1 MTPHHPPATV
11 QTMVDLLQYRAKEA
25 TNRPGF
31 SFLERG
37 EAVTQAWSYAELEG
51 RSRAVAAELQGI
63 LDPGDRVLLMFPDGL
78 DYLAALFGCMFAE
91 TLAVPAHP
99 PDPARL
105 ARTVPRLQA
114 IAEDAGIT
122 AVLTHSSLTD
132 LREQLPESIRDAK
145 WIQADTLDPKAASR
159 WSAPR
164 LGPESIAYLQYTSGS
179 TAAPKGVMVSHGNL
193 IHQLADFDQGY
204 DHGPNSVTVTWL
216 PPFHDLGLVYGFFLP
231 LFVGSHSVSMPPLAF
246 MQRPYRWLKT
256 ISDFRGTHAPAPN
269 FAYDL
274 CALKISEAERE
285 ELDLHSW
292 RVALNGAEPIRKQ
305 TEERFFETFAPCGLS
320 ADTLSHAFGMS
331 EATAKVSSEHIGM
344 ANVFLPLDPDA
355 YEHNEARLL
364 PSEDPRAR
372 WVAGCGVMTGD
383 TTIAIA
389 DPDTLE
395 RRPDSHVGEVWIKGA
410 TVAKGYFN
418 NPEATETTF
427 RAQLAGD
434 GDGPYLRTGDL
445 GFLRDGHLFITGR
458 LKDMIIIRGQNHYP
472 QDIEWTIGT
481 RHPSLRPNC
490 AAAFSVEARGG
501 ERLVLVTE
509 VYPDRLDSPEAV
521 FRALRQGIVDHG
533 LQAYSLLLIPPRHL
547 PKTSSGKIAR
557 RKSKQ
562 LFNSSGFKIIA
573 QWTAELPSATEAPG
587 TNALIE
593 HLNTAPLRKHAA
605 ILTAHIRQMT
615 AALLGLD
622 VDDLDPEDPLRELG
636 LDSITAVELTERVGR
651 DAGLTLSTS
660 TIFDY
665 PTMTSLA
672 DYLVEA
678 RQAAESGA
686 TSKGAAPGEPSPSD
700 DDLDGLSEAELEAML
715 LKELKSL

>member
-1 MTPHHPPATV
+1 MSPHHPPATV
-11 QTMVDLLQYRAKEA
+11 QTMVDLLQYRAKETGKNA
-25 TNRPGF
+25 GF
-31 SFLERG
+31 RFLEQG
-37 EAVTQAWSYAELEG
+37 EAVTQEWSYAELE
-51 RSRAVAAELQGI
+51 RRARAVAAELQE
-63 LDPGDRVLLMFPDGL
+63 LLERGDRVLLMFPDGL
-78 DYLAALFGCMFAE
+78 DYFAALFGCMFAE

-114 IAEDAGIT
+114 IAEDAGIA
-122 AVLTHSSLTD
+122 AVLTHSAMSGIRD
-132 LREQLPESIRDAK
+132 QLPKSIREAK
-145 WIQADTLDPKAASR
+145 WIHTDTIDPKQATR
-159 WSAPR
+159 WSAPALR
-164 LGPESIAYLQYTSGS
+164 PDTIAYLQYTSGS

-193 IHQLADFDQGY
+193 LHQLADFDQGY
-204 DHGPNSVTVTWL
+204 DHQADSVTVTWL

-231 LFVGSHSVSMPPLAF
+231 LFIGSHSVSMPPLAF
-246 MQRPYRWLKT
+246 MQRPFRWLKA

-274 CALKISEAERE
+274 CALKISETERE

-305 TEERFFETFAPCGLS
+305 TEERFLDTFAPCGLR
-320 ADTLSHAFGMS
+320 ADTISHAFGMS

-344 ANVFLPLDPDA
+344 ANVFLPLDPEA
-355 YEHNEARLL
+355 YEQNEAKVL
-364 PSEDPRAR
+364 PPADPRAR
-372 WVAGCGVMTGD
+372 WVAGCGIMTGD
-383 TTIAIA
+383 TVIAIA
-389 DPDTLE
+389 DPDTLQ
-395 RRPDSHVGEVWIKGA
+395 RLPDSFVGEIWITGA
-410 TVAKGYFN
+410 TVAQGYFN

-427 RAQLAGD
+427 RAQLAGE
-434 GDGPYLRTGDL
+434 GDRPYLRTGDL

-490 AAAFSVEARGG
+490 AAAFSVEVQGA

-509 VYPDRLDSPEAV
+509 VYPDRVDSPESV
-521 FRALRQGIVDHG
+521 FGALRQGIVEHG
-533 LQAYSLLLIPPRHL
+533 LQAYSLLLIPPRQL

-557 RKSKQ
+557 RKSKH
-562 LFNSSGFKIIA
+562 LFETDRFQVIA
-573 QWTAELPSATEAPG
+573 QWTAEVTATSNNPSTS
-587 TNALIE
+587 ALRE
-593 HLNTAPLRKHAA
+593 RLNNAPLRKHAS

-622 VDDLDPEDPLRELG
+622 ATDLDPDEPLRELG
-636 LDSITAVELTERVGR
+636 LDSISAVELTEQVGR
-651 DAGLTLSTS
+651 DAGVSLSTS

-665 PTMTSLA
+665 PTMRALA

-678 RQAAESGA
+678 RQPPETDPELKEGA
-686 TSKGAAPGEPSPSD
+686 RPTNTADA
-700 DDLDGLSEAELEAML
+700 DLDGLSEEEIEAML
-715 LKELKSL
+715 LEELKSL